1 MARAS
6 KGKCDIFLLV
16 SCSFPLD
23 LFPFNC
29 CYSSLVSS
37 SSSFLHSL
45 FVRIC
50 QFATTLFD
58 LLLYFFLIFSIL
70 LLFAFLVNSTHTN
83 TMHKHEERQ
92 RFAKILI
99 KTTIKYYHICFLSY
113 TYSLFYCS
121 LCCLIKLFL

>member
-16 SCSFPLD
+16 SCSFALD

-29 CYSSLVSS
+29 CYSSLLSS

-70 LLFAFLVNSTHTN
+70 LLLLFVNSTHTN

-113 TYSLFYCS
+113 AYTLFSYS